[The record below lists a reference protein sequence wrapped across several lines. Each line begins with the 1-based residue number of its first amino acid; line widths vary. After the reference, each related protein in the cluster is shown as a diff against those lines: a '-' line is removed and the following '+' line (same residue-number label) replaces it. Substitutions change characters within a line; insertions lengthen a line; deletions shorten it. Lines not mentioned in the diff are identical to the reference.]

1 MNDFG
6 SIFRGQSDENS
17 MKFRIRK
24 YVFFHHWIFGVFFQI
39 WLHFGRPRASQ
50 TRTKIAQISSK
61 IDQEIDVCLQ
71 IVFWSIFGRFW
82 SPRALPDPPHC
93 PQEGGKLEQKSIKD
107 RWFNA
112 TQLLP
117 ECPDD
122 KICKTSSKN
131 IENLQNLI
139 EKYRK
144 L

>member
-6 SIFRGQSDENS
+6 SIFRGQSDKKS
-17 MKFRIRK
+17 IKFDLKSLLKISLFKRS
-24 YVFFHHWIFGVFFQI
+24 FFNRF

-93 PQEGGKLEQKSIKD
+93 PQEEGKLEQKSIKD

>member
-1 MNDFG
+1 MNDSG

-17 MKFRIRK
+17 MKIRIRK
-24 YVFFHHWIFGVFFQI
+24 YVFFHHRIFGVFFQF

-93 PQEGGKLEQKSIKD
+93 PQEEGKLEQKSIKD